1 MEGKIM
7 TKKMTFKAAKESAKY
22 ITVSEGNKKLVP
34 TKDTKYIVFNLPAII
49 TCPYATEHCK
59 MLCYALKAERCYKTA
74 RIARQRNYIDT
85 MRPDFV
91 ERMIFT
97 IEANLNRPGYKAAKK
112 IIVRVHESGDFYS
125 KRYAM
130 YWCQIAA
137 HFAGD
142 KRVVFMAYTKS
153 IEFFKGEDIP
163 KNMVVRFS
171 LWDDTDPEQAKLA
184 EEMGLPVYT
193 AVKAFT
199 NETKREKCLC
209 ENCSTC
215 NKCWCKAIEMI
226 KCEIH

>member
-1 MEGKIM
+1 M
-7 TKKMTFKAAKESAKY
+7 TKKMTFNAAKADARY
-22 ITVSEGNKKLVP
+22 LTVSEGNLKLAP
-34 TKDTKYIVFNLPAII
+34 TKDVKYIIWNLPAII

-59 MLCYALKAERCYKTA
+59 FYCYAVKAERCYPSA
-74 RIARQRNYIDT
+74 RESRAAHFEAAQKA
-85 MRPDFV
+85 DFV
-91 ERMIFT
+91 ERMVFT
-97 IEANLNRPGYKAAKK
+97 IEANLNRPGYKAAKRVV
-112 IIVRVHESGDFYS
+112 VRIHESGDFFS
-125 KRYAM
+125 KEYADA
-130 YWCQIAA
+130 WRRIAA
-137 HFAGD
+137 HFTGD

-163 KNMVVRFS
+163 ENMVVRFS

-184 EEMGLPVYT
+184 DEMGLPVYT